1 MSKCCNIYNNS
12 FINDLKSDTNV
23 SLLNLSSVKSLM
35 RSYSSDIS
43 GIWMPL
49 YINTATCRYANLLM
63 RGHPSVFIDPCDCDP
78 SMSGVVANENST
90 PSSNC
95 EYCYDSATKTT
106 IIDERTPEPWW
117 YLTTDEGQQ
126 FKTYQFDPCKN
137 VPGNIDV
144 RANYDD
150 ITPKIPVLDNSYI
163 TGSYDFKYF
172 NEFPAKQ
179 CTPKSLSCGF
189 GWEGFAQYTPN
200 SSLNSFTTHPEL
212 RIDWK
217 ISERMGE
224 IPFDGKITHHK
235 DVGTHIKSYEKF
247 LNTGKTCGNF
257 ILMKG
262 SGFTGDYPILDEY
275 KDSIPFSAS
284 DVTSCSQILPSD
296 EEFTIP
302 YGTKYP
308 EYNNVFIGK
317 DKLLS
322 HWKWQYNKAVL
333 CWYRYSNINDTYG
346 EYFND
351 KRPIP
356 GVDLYISDGDVFWAK
371 NFGPEQSF
379 TETPSEDELLGR
391 KACPRGT
398 KIVEGGKVV
407 GVLPE
412 GCEFLYI
419 SKTIYS
425 RFLKILDRLEKNYGD
440 KFSLTER
447 IERAAVEATAPP
459 YEEITLD
466 LIKKPFLS
474 PVPLF
479 KSTQV
484 FLDSVD
490 GVHISGLEEFIQKSD
505 ITDDKSWS
513 NYFRSYAK
521 AAGYDFSSGYK
532 NGKANIQMSSK
543 ANDNMSDAMG
553 IPNFQHQLSV
563 SRVNYISDKSS
574 LINTLAS
581 KYGSYLWIP
590 PNSTASITLKEKSEL
605 NSAFILDFDVVCD
618 VNVPETTPNPPS
630 CTMGFTSKEIAYHQS
645 FSIGNINLQTNF
657 RDSNVYQMSCVSG
670 VKRRTNVSKVYE
682 LAYKGSIVDAKPV
695 FTGVTSFKDIYYG
708 PSYDL
713 ALMIDGVELCKD
725 SDICDKKLAKLYP
738 NKIGYNFEDKNIYIT
753 RNYNGYFLNPNLDI
767 VAFNED
773 GGLYYESNIFGKK
786 TIFKT
791 TDLNSSSLNNLG
803 LSFGFRTDDV
813 GIKLYSVKI
822 EKLRNKKNNACKTFP
837 LNNVCNCEPILA
849 IPEFPYSCDANRVS
863 YSNNSY
869 GTPNLSTNRTTVS
882 NSSGTA
888 LYPVTKYID
897 PKNPYGCVKEKTISL
912 PYYTNSQWNLQIFPY
927 DPNFGDLWVS
937 IGDGKNL
944 TTDRVQI
951 KVDVNG
957 QPIFNNQLRKM
968 NAGSGNRASVRI
980 TDPFLTSFV
989 GNQQL
994 YTPLACSV
1002 DKDNNDRGM
1011 NTVNIRFKYIP
1022 KKHNLLFYHHS
1033 PITMGTLNPVG
1044 YSLTNG
1050 LSSNVNTD
1058 IVYDEK
1064 TYSFGFEDSA
1074 FKRTIDGTATTT
1086 NNQDSK
1092 KFFAPIT
1099 PEIKK
1104 LVDNLDNFDTNKKL
1118 KLYISVGGEWHYLDV
1133 VKSFA
1138 YKNDNNKYIG
1148 YPLLFE
1154 YQGSQHTKQLK
1165 SFIPSFVSERPNLV
1179 YFINSFSYKNLELS
1193 SSYLPIFTEQFYSNK
1208 TFSNF
1213 INMDGFRPYFFIKGV
1228 DPEYMNGASNK
1239 DPLIPDTF
1247 EVPSTLYLNN
1257 HNRSSAFSDMDTIIC
1272 TEPCFTAVKLRTS
1285 KSTVYAHIT
1294 DKYLFKDSSGKY
1306 YTSFRLIPIYNKSLT
1321 NPFGETILIKAK
1333 VDILTIFNGEPGYID
1348 FYSQIDSNGLTSSD
1362 QNIYLTSLTLGRSID
1377 RIKNEVDLRLSNKLY
1392 DHKWSD
1398 VYDFVGDVKT
1408 FDILNSL
1415 KTPKFDISYNNLF
1428 ISIMNY
1434 MNNIYKFK
1442 KQHVPFYISPSG
1454 FDGDKNIQMGQYTYC
1469 TPPSDCK
1476 QTMAFHKKNDDERSG
1491 DSDYYLPFV
1500 DINYFSKN
1508 SSILNSDIINFAR
1521 TDKKLLNGSIVFSGL
1536 FTSKFIAEDTGNR
1549 PYLDN
1554 NIINPHYNSGY
1565 FWINLSNKS
1574 LSSQTVQCLPN
1585 IFNKNFLN
1593 SASVV
1598 DQPAYILKKIIN
1610 TEKVLDTTAVC
1621 TEIIKPTFATN
1632 NDDSF
1637 YFDSLP
1643 SVQYDSQTYSSYS
1656 TYCNVS
1662 RINGC
1667 DTLCSLSSSYGQIN
1681 ARAQL
1686 SVSPIAKP
1694 IDSKKIQGNIRYFLT
1709 YDNGLYSNVKS
1720 IVRNMLDSTSSS
1732 LYPGQSYDSD
1742 DLNNGV
1748 QKQPALEPSIYSKK
1762 VQDTYFSANFQSTNV
1777 NNLDILA
1784 NEMLYRLFN
1793 GTKQFINTETI
1804 GRKSQEEFYKKQKLL
1819 SLKNLLQ
1826 NNSAVDPSKVYE
1838 LIPYDFDIKSDSS
1851 LRKISGNINIDGI
1864 IQVGHTATVSFNN
1877 QTLRLSI
1884 EQTDT
1889 AIDLV
1894 ATFNG
1899 KSKRITLKTIK
1910 TTSSN
1915 LFPIPKNSGPPVDT
1929 NNTSYYFVGSC
1940 TIYGGKSFFGTR
1952 YYTSAVV
1959 NGIDFVSEIKHGL
1972 DVGNRAAQQGI
1983 YYCRFGEAT
1992 AALNEER
1999 PVSAAVISSD
2009 YCSFTS
2015 ACDGIIT
2022 RNVALEDNGVYVAK
2036 SVHKIIPGARATY
2049 STCVGC
2055 VEDYASVIEGQPGG
2069 RLAPPRTPGPSVDA
2083 TNDGDIDQFAGGA
2096 GLNNPIV
2103 LSVPNCSYVGCGAM
2117 CLPLNH
2123 TDKLGPTY
2131 LSQFNIGY
2139 RTMPPGQPC
2148 ECIPYELGKCQKATN
2163 KGCLGDCNQ
2172 REYEPINYSF
2182 QNGNYRFSLDGY
2194 KSRDKNTS
2202 SPTLAP
2208 QTPFDFPDITN
2219 LAFDWSIIPPNN
2231 PQNKATE
2238 VCAWVESISPDSP
2251 WDIYEAITTNTNE
2264 AKFSDCPESFA
2275 TIRFSNKKLYINE
2288 VLCFDINLI
2297 NTCPSINVI
2306 LPDSSYSLTNDISS
2320 ECAMCDING
2329 NDITI
2334 VDNKNPLWETITE
2347 TRYYMLGAPLAI
2359 EGDLNYTLTGGGGGR
2374 TFAGC
2379 CGPMPPPTCCGNR
2392 CLSSYGGFMQCG
2404 KSAPDSFPWRYCLHC
2419 SIPGSRAPALQQAN
2433 GGSSAISY
2441 LYGGGVTD
2449 CIPFS
2454 YPNVSSPQIK
2464 AQALAEW
2471 RKRKQLAF
2479 NDFIP
2484 CKNNQNINVEDLIEG
2499 IIPGTCQLN
2508 YTTLSFPL
2516 LGYRRTYEGSES
2528 QATTLGVHVAYISYQ
2543 YKRPKTIDDLL
2554 TSSTCVNY
2562 YNKGAAPRN
2571 IPNMVEKYVNGGIC
2585 GNEIGCKETP
2595 LEQCDKNNYCCRS
2608 NRMN

>member
-12 FINDLKSDTNV
+12 FINDLKSDSNV
-23 SLLNLSSVKSLM
+23 LLDSLSSIRSLM
-35 RSYSSDIS
+35 RSYSNDIS

-49 YINTATCRYANLLM
+49 YINTATCSYANLLM
-63 RGHPSVFIDPCDCDP
+63 RGHPSMFIDPCNCDP
-78 SMSGVVANENST
+78 SMSGLGSST
-90 PSSNC
+90 QSANC
-95 EYCYDSATKTT
+95 EYCYDASTNTT
-106 IIDERTPEPWW
+106 IIDGSIASSSWN
-117 YLTTDEGQQ
+117 LTTLDDIP

-137 VPGNIDV
+137 MPGNIDV

-150 ITPKIPVLDNSYI
+150 IVPKIPVLDNSYI

-172 NEFPAKQ
+172 NEFPARQ
-179 CTPKSLSCGF
+179 CTPDSLSCGF
-189 GWEGFAQYTPN
+189 GWEGFAKYTAN

-262 SGFTGDYPILDEY
+262 SGFTDDYPILDQY
-275 KDSIPFSAS
+275 KDSIPSSSYYPSDDTRSAL
-284 DVTSCSQILPSD
+284 QILPSD

-317 DKLLS
+317 EKLLS

-333 CWYRYSNINDTYG
+333 CWYRYSDIKAINDQ
-346 EYFND
+346 
-351 KRPIP
+351 RPIP
-356 GVDLYISDGDVFWAK
+356 GVDLYISEGDIFWAK
-371 NFGPEQSF
+371 NFGPEKSF
-379 TETPSEDELLGR
+379 TVPPSEEELLGR
-391 KACPRGT
+391 RPCPRGT
-398 KIVEGGKVV
+398 KVVKGGKVI

-412 GCEFLYI
+412 SCEFLYV

-440 KFSLTER
+440 KFSVTER

-466 LIKKPFLS
+466 LIKKPFAS
-474 PVPLF
+474 SIPLF

-484 FLDSVD
+484 FLNSVD
-490 GVHISGLEEFIQKSD
+490 GVHISGLEKFRNEAD
-505 ITDDKSWS
+505 ITNVTTWP
-513 NYFRSYAK
+513 NYFKSYAK
-521 AAGYDFSSGYK
+521 DAGYDVSSGYK
-532 NGKANIQMSSK
+532 NEKANIQMSSK
-543 ANDNMSDAMG
+543 TNDNMSEALG
-553 IPNFQHQLSV
+553 ISNFRHQPSV

-590 PNSTASITLKEKSEL
+590 PNSSANITLKEKSEL

-618 VNVPETTPNPPS
+618 VKVPTRTPNPPQCS
-630 CTMGFTSKEIAYHQS
+630 ITSSKEISYNQS
-645 FSIGNINLQTNF
+645 FSIGNTSLQTNF

-670 VKRRTNVSKVYE
+670 VKKRTNVSKVYE

-738 NKIGYNFEDKNIYIT
+738 NKIGYDFQDKNIYVT

-773 GGLYYESNIFGKK
+773 GGLYYESNVFGKK

-791 TDLNSSSLNNLG
+791 SELNSSTSNNLG
-803 LSFGFRTDDV
+803 VSFGFQTEDV
-813 GIKLYSVKI
+813 GIKLYSVKL
-822 EKLRNKKNNACKTFP
+822 EKLRNKTNSACKTFP
-837 LNNVCNCEPILA
+837 LNNVCNCEPIP
-849 IPEFPYSCDANRVS
+849 IMSEFPYSCDSNRIS
-863 YSNNSY
+863 YANNSY
-869 GTPNLSTNRTTVS
+869 GTPNLSTNKTTVS
-882 NSSGTA
+882 NSTGTTP

-912 PYYTNSQWNLQIFPY
+912 PYYTNSQWSLQIFPY

-951 KVDVNG
+951 RVDVG
-957 QPIFNNQLRKM
+957 GSQVFNNQLRKVTTD
-968 NAGSGNRASVRI
+968 GSNRVSVSI
-980 TDPFLTSFV
+980 TDPFLTSFI
-989 GNQQL
+989 GNKQL

-1002 DKDNNDRGM
+1002 DKDPNDRGM
-1011 NTVNIRFKYIP
+1011 STVNIRFKYIP
-1022 KKHNLLFYHHS
+1022 KKHNLLFSHHA
-1033 PITMGTLNPVG
+1033 PIAMGTLNPVG
-1044 YSLTNG
+1044 YSLEKG
-1050 LSSNVNTD
+1050 LSSNANTD

-1074 FKRTIDGTATTT
+1074 FKRTIDGTATIT
-1086 NNQDSK
+1086 NSQDSK

-1099 PEIKK
+1099 PELKK
-1104 LVDNLDNFDTNKKL
+1104 IVDNLDNFDTNKKL
-1118 KLYISVGGEWHYLDV
+1118 KLYITVGGQWHYFDV
-1133 VKSFA
+1133 VKSFS
-1138 YKNDNNKYIG
+1138 YENDNNKYIG

-1154 YQGSQHTKQLK
+1154 YQGSQHTKKLK
-1165 SFIPSFVSERPNLV
+1165 SFIPSFISERPNLV

-1193 SSYLPIFTEQFYSNK
+1193 SSYLPIFTQQFYSNK
-1208 TFSNF
+1208 TFHNF
-1213 INMDGFRPYFFIKGV
+1213 INMDGFRPYFFVKGV
-1228 DPEYMNGASNK
+1228 DPEFMNGASYK

-1257 HNRSSAFSDMDTIIC
+1257 HKRSSLFGDIDTIIC
-1272 TEPCFTAVKLRTS
+1272 TEPCFIAVKLRTS
-1285 KSTVYAHIT
+1285 RSTVYAHIT

-1306 YTSFRLIPIYNKSLT
+1306 YTSFRLIPIYNKTLT
-1321 NPFGETILIKAK
+1321 TSFGETILVEDQ

-1348 FYSQIDSNGLTSSD
+1348 FYSQIDSNAVGTD
-1362 QNIYLTSLTLGRSID
+1362 RDIYLTSLTLGRSID
-1377 RIKNEVDLRLSNKLY
+1377 RVKNELDLRLSNRLY

-1398 VYDFVGDVKT
+1398 IYDFVGDVKT

-1428 ISIMNY
+1428 ISTMNY

-1454 FDGDKNIQMGQYTYC
+1454 FDGDKNIEMGTYTYC

-1491 DSDYYLPFV
+1491 DSDYYLPFL
-1500 DINYFSKN
+1500 DINYFSKRN
-1508 SSILNSDIINFAR
+1508 SILNPQIINFAR

-1536 FTSKFIAEDTGNR
+1536 FTSKFVAEDTGNR

-1554 NIINPHYNSGY
+1554 NIINPHHNSGY

-1574 LSSQTVQCLPN
+1574 FSNQTVQCLPN
-1585 IFNKNFLN
+1585 IFNSNFLN
-1593 SASVV
+1593 PASVV

-1610 TEKVLDTTAVC
+1610 TETILNTTATC
-1621 TEIIKPTFATN
+1621 TNIIKPIFIATE
-1632 NDDSF
+1632 DDDF
-1637 YFDSLP
+1637 YFRELTSTK
-1643 SVQYDSQTYSSYS
+1643 YDSQTYASHPI
-1656 TYCNVS
+1656 YCDLS
-1662 RINGC
+1662 RVNGC
-1667 DTLCSLSSSYGQIN
+1667 DTQCGLNSSYGQIN

-1686 SVSPIAKP
+1686 SVAPIPTP
-1694 IDSKKIQGNIRYFLT
+1694 IDFRKINGGMSYFLT

-1720 IVRNMLDSTSSS
+1720 VVRNMLDSTNSV
-1732 LYPGQSYDSD
+1732 LYPGTSYDSD
-1742 DLNNGV
+1742 DLNNNV
-1748 QKQPALEPSIYSKK
+1748 QKQPALEPSIYSRK
-1762 VQDTYFSANFQSTNV
+1762 VQGAYGGGITLQSSNV

-1793 GTKQFINTETI
+1793 GSKQFINTETI
-1804 GRKSQEEFYKKQKLL
+1804 GRKSQEEFYKRQKLL

-1826 NNSAVDPSKVYE
+1826 NNSPVDPSKVYE

-1864 IQVGHTATVSFNN
+1864 INVGDVATVTFNGK
-1877 QTLRLSI
+1877 TLRLSI

-1889 AIDLV
+1889 SIDLV
-1894 ATFNG
+1894 ATFGG

-1915 LFPIPKNSGPPVDT
+1915 LYPIPKNSGPPADYQ
-1929 NNTSYYFVGSC
+1929 NTSYYYVGSC
-1940 TIYGGKSFFGTR
+1940 TIYGGKGFFATN

-1959 NGIDFVSEIKHGL
+1959 NGIDLVSEIRHAI
-1972 DVGNRAAQQGI
+1972 DVGTRAAQQGI

-1999 PVSAAVISSD
+1999 PVNGAIITAD
-2009 YCSFTS
+2009 YCSFNST
-2015 ACDGIIT
+2015 CDGIT
-2022 RNVALEDNGVYVAK
+2022 YRNIALEDTGSYVAK
-2036 SVHKIIPGARATY
+2036 SVHKIIPGGRSTY

-2055 VEDYASVIEGQPGG
+2055 VVDYASVIEGQPGG
-2069 RLAPPRTPGPSVDA
+2069 RLAPPRTPGPLLSA
-2083 TNDGDIDQFAGGA
+2083 TNEGDVDQLAGGA

-2117 CLPLNH
+2117 CLPINYS
-2123 TDKLGPTY
+2123 DKLGATY
-2131 LSQFNIGY
+2131 LSNFNIGY

-2148 ECIPYELGKCQKATN
+2148 ECIPYELGKCQKPTA
-2163 KGCLGDCNQ
+2163 KACVGDCNN
-2172 REYEPINYSF
+2172 REYSPINYTIK
-2182 QNGNYRFSLDGY
+2182 NGNYTFLLDGY

-2208 QTPFDFPDITN
+2208 QTPFSFPDITN
-2219 LAFDWSIIPPNN
+2219 LAFDWSLPPKDD
-2231 PQNKATE
+2231 PANKATE
-2238 VCAWVESISPDSP
+2238 VCAFVESISPDSP
-2251 WDIYEAITTNTNE
+2251 WDIYEGITTNTNE

-2275 TIRFSNKKLYINE
+2275 TIRFSNKKLYVNE
-2288 VLCFDINLI
+2288 TLCFDIDLI
-2297 NTCPSINVI
+2297 SSCPSINVT
-2306 LPDSSYSLTNDISS
+2306 LPNDSYSLTNDISS
-2320 ECAMCDING
+2320 ECSMCDINE
-2329 NDITI
+2329 NSVTI
-2334 VDNKNPLWETITE
+2334 VDNKNPTWETVIE
-2347 TRYYMLGAPLAI
+2347 TRNYILGEVLPI
-2359 EGDLNYTLTGGGGGR
+2359 EGDLNYTVVGGGIGNVPG
-2374 TFAGC
+2374 GC

-2392 CLSSYGGFMQCG
+2392 CLSFYGGFRQCG

-2454 YPNVSSPQIK
+2454 YPNNGSSPQIK
-2464 AQALAEW
+2464 AQVLAEW

-2484 CKNNQNINVEDLIEG
+2484 CKNNQSINVEDLIEG

-2528 QATTLGVHVAYISYQ
+2528 KPTALGVHVAYISYQ
-2543 YKRPKTIDDLL
+2543 YKRPKTIDDVLIGEQ
-2554 TSSTCVNY
+2554 CVNY
-2562 YNKGAAPRN
+2562 YNKGAAPKYTPN
-2571 IPNMVEKYVNGGIC
+2571 IVEKYVNGGIC
-2585 GNEIGCKETP
+2585 ENEIGCKETV
-2595 LEQCDKNNYCCRS
+2595 LEQCNKNNYCCRS
-2608 NRMN
+2608 NKMN